1 MKFMKK
7 TMMLL
12 AAAVSAALTLT
23 ALPGA
28 SAQTV
33 YTELA
38 AQTYGAAAV
47 TVGDFSYKLNN
58 EKTVT
63 LCGYNGSDEKIK
75 IPSSVKINGTSCT
88 VTAIGDNAFSKNPT
102 ASSITVPNTVTSIG
116 RSAFSECGSLTKL
129 TLPEKI
135 KTIPANMCGYDSA
148 LISIDFPDSVTAI
161 GAGAFQGC
169 SSLKDVKM
177 SKNLIT
183 IGNRAFYGCAA
194 LKTLHLPKSV
204 ADIGNLAFDRIG
216 TILYEGSEKQWNDV
230 TIDFSFGTN
239 DVSFKY
245 NVAFENDD
253 PAPKPSNVK
262 AAALSGSEIR
272 LTWKQTDKSLTDK
285 YQIQVYKG
293 KVLIETV
300 IIQNTGSTSK
310 KTISDLNANTEY
322 TFKITA
328 IKGGNKSAQVS
339 VKSTTKSK

>member
-1 MKFMKK
+1 MKK
-7 TMMLL
+7 MLL
-12 AAAVSAALTLT
+12 AAAVSAMLAIS
-23 ALPGA
+23 AMPSA

-33 YTELA
+33 FMELT
-38 AQTYGAAAV
+38 AQTYEASDAV

-75 IPSSVKINGTSCT
+75 IPSSVKINGVSRT
-88 VTAIGDNAFSKNPT
+88 VTVIGDKAFSENAT
-102 ASSITVPNTVTSIG
+102 ASSITVPDTVVSIG
-116 RSAFSECGSLTKL
+116 RDAFSRCGSLTKL
-129 TLPEKI
+129 TLSKKI
-135 KTIPANMCGYDSA
+135 KTIPVDMCKYDSA
-148 LISIDFPDSVTAI
+148 LISIDIPDSVTTI
-161 GAGAFQGC
+161 SGGAFTDC
-169 SSLKDVKM
+169 SSLKEVKM

-204 ADIGNLAFDRIG
+204 ADIGNLALDRTG
-216 TILYEGSEKQWNDV
+216 NILYEGSEKQWNDV

-245 NVAFENDD
+245 NVAFEKDAD

-272 LTWKQTDKSLTDK
+272 LTWNKSDKASVDK

-293 KVLIETV
+293 SVLIETV
-300 IIQNTGSTSK
+300 TVQNTGSTSK
-310 KTISDLNANTEY
+310 KTISGLNANTEY

-328 IKGGNKSAQVS
+328 IKGSEKSAVVT
-339 VKSTTKSK
+339 VKSTSKSK

>member
-1 MKFMKK
+1 MKK
-7 TMMLL
+7 TMLL
-12 AAAVSAALTLT
+12 AAAVSAMLTMT
-23 ALPGA
+23 ALPSA

-33 YTELA
+33 FTELA
-38 AQTYGAAAV
+38 AQTYEAAAI

-75 IPSSVKINGTSCT
+75 IPSSVKVNVVSRT
-88 VTAIGDNAFSKNPT
+88 VTAIGDHAFSENAT
-102 ASSITVPNTVTSIG
+102 ASSITVPDTVVLIG
-116 RSAFSECGSLTKL
+116 RDAFSRCASLTKL
-129 TLPEKI
+129 TLPDKI
-135 KTIPANMCGYDSA
+135 KTIPVDMCKGDDA
-148 LISIDFPDSVTAI
+148 LISISIPDSVTTVS
-161 GAGAFQGC
+161 GGAFTDC
-169 SSLKDVKM
+169 SSLKEVKM

-204 ADIGNLAFDRIG
+204 ADIGNLALDRTG
-216 TILYEGSEKQWNDV
+216 NILYEGSEKQWNNV

-245 NVAFENDD
+245 NVAFEKDAD

-262 AAALSGSEIR
+262 ATALSGSEVR
-272 LTWKQTDKSLTDK
+272 LTWEKTDKSLTDK

-300 IIQNTGSTSK
+300 TVQNTGATSK

-328 IKGGNKSAQVS
+328 IKGSEKSAV
-339 VKSTTKSK
+339 VTLKSTTKSK